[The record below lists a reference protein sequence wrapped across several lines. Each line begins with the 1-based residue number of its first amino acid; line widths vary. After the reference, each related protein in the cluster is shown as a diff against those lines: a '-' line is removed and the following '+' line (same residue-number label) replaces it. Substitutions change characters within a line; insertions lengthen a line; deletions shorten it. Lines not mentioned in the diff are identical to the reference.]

1 MNAYRFYKPVV
12 RDLVCFIRIICTQ
25 VKKSGLQKSI
35 ASLLATGSTCLSAAI
50 ETATDMF
57 TDNVIEEKDT
67 TNRIIFLT
75 DLCSTVDSVNDE
87 KKLLN
92 TIKANAQRGI
102 FTSVV
107 GVGMVCCVS
116 SDAPMLIDTSISL
129 DW

>member
-1 MNAYRFYKPVV
+1 MNKMQCITEHYAQPIAVDLLYTFYTDEVY
-12 RDLVCFIRIICTQ
+12 LYSGYVCAQ
-25 VKKSGLQKSI
+25 VKKPSLQKSI
-35 ASLLATGSTCLSAAI
+35 SSLMASGSTCLSAAI

-57 TDNVIEEKDT
+57 TDNVIEEKGT

-87 KKLLN
+87 KKLLS

-107 GVGMVCCVS
+107 GIGMVCC
-116 SDAPMLIDTSISL
+116 L
-129 DW
+129 

>member
-1 MNAYRFYKPVV
+1 
-12 RDLVCFIRIICTQ
+12 
-25 VKKSGLQKSI
+25 
-35 ASLLATGSTCLSAAI
+35 
-50 ETATDMF
+50 MF
-57 TDNVIEEKDT
+57 TDSVIEEKGT

-116 SDAPMLIDTSISL
+116 SDAPILILVYISL
-129 DW
+129 GW

>member
-1 MNAYRFYKPVV
+1 M
-12 RDLVCFIRIICTQ
+12 
-25 VKKSGLQKSI
+25 
-35 ASLLATGSTCLSAAI
+35 ATGSTCLSAAI

-57 TDNVIEEKDT
+57 TDNVMEERGT

-87 KKLLN
+87 KKLLS

-107 GVGMVCCVS
+107 GVGMVCRFFGMLCVVS
-116 SDAPMLIDTSISL
+116 VAPIQILVSGFAIF
-129 DW
+129 